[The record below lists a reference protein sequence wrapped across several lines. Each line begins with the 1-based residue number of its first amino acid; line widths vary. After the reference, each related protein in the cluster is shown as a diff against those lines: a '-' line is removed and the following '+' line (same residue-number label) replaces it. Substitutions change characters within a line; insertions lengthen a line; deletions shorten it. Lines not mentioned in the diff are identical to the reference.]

1 MKKKHRYRKNV
12 IAEIIN
18 TERTYVNDLAII
30 CEKVKT
36 SSLSILSQNDIE
48 IIFMNCD

>member
-18 TERTYVNDLAII
+18 TEKAYVNDLKVI
-30 CEKVKT
+30 CETV
-36 SSLSILSQNDIE
+36 I
-48 IIFMNCD
+48 

>member
-18 TERTYVNDLAII
+18 TERTYVNDLTVI

-36 SSLSILSQNDIE
+36 SSLSIISPNDVE
-48 IIFMNCD
+48 TIFMNCD